1 MAKFWINDER
11 YDLSDWGVDFSDKE
25 TWNELIM
32 ALQEENTVMAGTK
45 DLIEKGYIK
54 VRENNTDIPKDQYFR
69 MIDDR
74 ISDNNDTISF
84 IKFALGG

>member
-25 TWNELIM
+25 TWNDLIM
-32 ALQEENTVMAGTK
+32 ALQEENIVMAGTK

-54 VRENNTDIPKDQYFR
+54 VQENNTDMPKDQYFR
-69 MIDDR
+69 MIDNR